1 MSFRKF
7 HRNIKIRIAESFLS
21 SLIGGMIFPFAA
33 IYLSHHFGTKT
44 AGILL
49 LVNVGIGLA
58 INFFGGYFSDAFG
71 RKKVMV
77 TAELMRFIAFSF
89 MMLSNSPWFTSPELT
104 FLMMSVNSIC
114 WGLAGPAVQA
124 MLIDVSKPAERKEVF
139 TIIYWANNLSIALG
153 GLIGGYLFKE
163 YLFELL
169 VALSIAALFTWAMI
183 NFFIE
188 ETYFPVDQH
197 RKSLASH
204 GRTMVSGYRQVL
216 TDKLF
221 ILYVLAGILVLS
233 MEFQLTNY
241 ISIRLAKEMPI
252 TEMFGWSFGGI
263 EMLGFLRT
271 ENTILVVVMALF
283 AAKFVKRFKDQ
294 SVLLASCLVFV
305 IGYAFIS
312 YSNNVWV
319 LLIAMVIATIAEV
332 MRVPVQ
338 QQYMAELPPENAR
351 SSYMAVSS
359 MSYNIAMLVCS
370 ITVTVSVF
378 LSSIGTTIFIS
389 GIGLTGVAT
398 LYLILPAL
406 DKRTKQNHQVIE
418 TSGKATMV

>member
-1 MSFRKF
+1 MGFRKF
-7 HRNIKIRIAESFLS
+7 HRNIKIRITESFLS

-33 IYLSHHFGTKT
+33 IYLAQHFGTKT

-49 LVNVGIGLA
+49 LVNVGVGLV

-77 TAELMRFIAFSF
+77 AAEFMRFIAFSL
-89 MMLSNSPWFTSPELT
+89 MMVSNSPWFTSPEIT
-104 FLMMSVNSIC
+104 FLMMTVNSIC
-114 WGLAGPAVQA
+114 WGLAGPAGQA
-124 MLIDVSKPAERKEVF
+124 MLIDVSKPEERKEMF
-139 TIIYWANNLSIALG
+139 TIMYWANNLSIALG
-153 GLIGGYLFKE
+153 GLLGGYFFKE

-169 VALSIAALFTWAMI
+169 VALSVAALLTWVLI
-183 NFFIE
+183 TFFIK
-188 ETYFPVDQH
+188 ETYFPADQH
-197 RKSLASH
+197 GKSLTSH
-204 GRTMVSGYRQVL
+204 GRTMVSGYKQVL
-216 TDKLF
+216 VDKLF

-252 TEMFGWSFGGI
+252 TEWFGWSFGGI

-283 AAKFVKRFKDQ
+283 AAKFVQRYKDQ
-294 SVLLASCLVFV
+294 TVLLGSCFVFV

-312 YSNNVWV
+312 YSNNVWI

-332 MRVPVQ
+332 ARVPVQ

-359 MSYNIAMLVCS
+359 MSYNMTMLVCS
-370 ITVTVSVF
+370 VTVTVSAF
-378 LSSIGTTIFIS
+378 LSSFGTTIFIT
-389 GIGLTGVAT
+389 GIGLAGVAI
-398 LYLILPAL
+398 LYWILPAL
-406 DKRTKQNHQVIE
+406 DQRTKKTQVIE
-418 TSGKATMV
+418 TSGQATTV